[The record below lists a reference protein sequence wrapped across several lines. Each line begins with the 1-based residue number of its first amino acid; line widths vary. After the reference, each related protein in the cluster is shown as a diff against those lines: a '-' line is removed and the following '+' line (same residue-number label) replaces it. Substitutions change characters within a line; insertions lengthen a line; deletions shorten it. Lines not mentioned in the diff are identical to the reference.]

1 MDKHTS
7 VEQERMG
14 ITGTKDAE
22 PKALGETLLDF
33 FSVVTKWRKLL
44 VWFVLACTVL
54 AGSLAA
60 ISPKWYKSTATVFPA
75 EQTSMFPGLEGI
87 SGLSGV
93 LGAGR
98 ALSSLTGRGTES
110 DRYMAI
116 LKSETALMKVIERFD
131 LTRVYE
137 ITSYPRE
144 KTMKALLSNT
154 EFELA
159 DEGNLA
165 ISVFDKDP
173 QRAADMTNY
182 FVEVLNEINSRMQA
196 TNAKANREF
205 IEQRVEKCQNDLR
218 AAEDTLKKF
227 QQVSGMI
234 IVPGQSS
241 SSISAVAELYATK
254 ARKEIEAGILQQ
266 TVGPDNPLYRQTQV
280 ELEQISKKV
289 SEIPALGIG
298 SLRLYRD
305 VAIQQKILEFIL
317 PLYEQAKMEEK
328 RSTPTVI
335 VLDHAQVAERK
346 AKPKI
351 LLYALIAFVVSTLF
365 SLLIVFLREGLAR
378 LRATQPERFDQMWKT
393 ARSDWFGLKWK
404 RNAKR

>member
-7 VEQERMG
+7 VEQERVW

-33 FSVVTKWRKLL
+33 FSVITKWRKLL
-44 VWFVLACTVL
+44 VWFVLVCTVL
-54 AGSLAA
+54 AGGLAA
-60 ISPKWYKSTATVFPA
+60 ISTKWYKSTATVFPA
-75 EQTSMFPGLEGI
+75 EETSIFPGLEGI

-98 ALSSLTGRGTES
+98 ALSSLTGKGTEL
-110 DRYMAI
+110 DRYMVI

-131 LTRVYE
+131 LTKVYG
-137 ITSYPRE
+137 ITAYPRE

-154 EFELA
+154 EFEIS
-159 DEGNLA
+159 DEGDLA
-165 ISVFDKDP
+165 MTVYDTDP
-173 QRAADMTNY
+173 RRAADMANY

-196 TNAKANREF
+196 TNARANREF
-205 IEQRVEKCQNDLR
+205 VEQRVEKCQNDLR

-234 IVPGQSS
+234 IVPEQNS
-241 SSISAVAELYATK
+241 SSISAVAELYAIK
-254 ARKEIEAGILQQ
+254 ARKEVEAAILLR
-266 TVGPDNPLYRQTQV
+266 TVGPDNPLYRQTRV
-280 ELEQISKKV
+280 ELDQFSKKV
-289 SEIPALGIG
+289 SEMPALGIG

-305 VAIQQKILEFIL
+305 VAIQQKILEYLL
-317 PLYEQAKMEEK
+317 PVYEQAKMEEK
-328 RSTPTVI
+328 RSTPSVI

-351 LLYALIAFVVSTLF
+351 LSYALLAFVVSTLF
-365 SLLIVFLREGLAR
+365 SLFLVFLREGVTR
-378 LRATQPERFDQMWKT
+378 IRALQPERFDQMWKT

-404 RNAKR
+404 RNARK

>member
-7 VEQERMG
+7 LEQERIG
-14 ITGTKDAE
+14 ITETKDAE

-33 FSVVTKWRKLL
+33 FSLVTKWRKLL

-54 AGSLAA
+54 AGGFAA

-75 EQTSMFPGLEGI
+75 EETSIFPGLEGL
-87 SGLSGV
+87 SGLTSV

-98 ALSSLTGRGTES
+98 ALSSLTGRGTEL

-131 LTRVYE
+131 LTKVYE

-154 EFELA
+154 EFEIA

-165 ISVFDKDP
+165 ITVYDKDP
-173 QRAADMTNY
+173 QRAADMANY

-218 AAEDTLKKF
+218 AAEDTLKEF
-227 QQVSGMI
+227 QQASGMI
-234 IVPGQSS
+234 IVPDQSS

-254 ARKEIEAGILQQ
+254 ARKEVEAGILQR
-266 TVGPDNPLYRQTQV
+266 TVGPENPLYRQTQV

-351 LLYALIAFVVSTLF
+351 LLYALLAFVAS
-365 SLLIVFLREGLAR
+365 IVLTVFIIFLREGVGR
-378 LRATQPERFDQMWKT
+378 LRAVQPERFDQIWKT
-393 ARSDWFGLKWK
+393 VRSDWFGLRWK
-404 RNAKR
+404 GNARK

>member
-1 MDKHTS
+1 MDKQTS
-7 VEQERMG
+7 VQQERMG
-14 ITGTKDAE
+14 TTGTKDAE
-22 PKALGETLLDF
+22 PKPLGETLLDF
-33 FSVVTKWRKLL
+33 FSIITKWRKLL

-54 AGSLAA
+54 AGGLAA

-75 EQTSMFPGLEGI
+75 EETSIFPGLEGL
-87 SGLSGV
+87 SGLTSV

-98 ALSSLTGRGTES
+98 ALSSLTGRGTEL

-116 LKSETALMKVIERFD
+116 LKSETALTKVIERFD
-131 LTRVYE
+131 LTKVYE

-154 EFELA
+154 EFEVA

-165 ISVFDKDP
+165 ITVYDKDP
-173 QRAADMTNY
+173 QRAADMANY

-234 IVPGQSS
+234 IVPDQSTS
-241 SSISAVAELYATK
+241 GVSAVAELYATK
-254 ARKEIEAGILQQ
+254 AKKEVEAGILQQ
-266 TVGPDNPLYRQTQV
+266 TVGPENPLFRQTQV

-351 LLYALIAFVVSTLF
+351 LLYALLAFVVSTVLSVF
-365 SLLIVFLREGLAR
+365 IIFLREGVGR
-378 LRATQPERFDQMWKT
+378 LRAVQPERFDQIWRIV
-393 ARSDWFGLKWK
+393 RSDWFGLRWK
-404 RNAKR
+404 RNARK

>member
-1 MDKHTS
+1 
-7 VEQERMG
+7 
-14 ITGTKDAE
+14 
-22 PKALGETLLDF
+22 
-33 FSVVTKWRKLL
+33 
-44 VWFVLACTVL
+44 
-54 AGSLAA
+54 
-60 ISPKWYKSTATVFPA
+60 
-75 EQTSMFPGLEGI
+75 
-87 SGLSGV
+87 
-93 LGAGR
+93 
-98 ALSSLTGRGTES
+98 
-110 DRYMAI
+110 
-116 LKSETALMKVIERFD
+116 
-131 LTRVYE
+131 
-137 ITSYPRE
+137 
-144 KTMKALLSNT
+144 
-154 EFELA
+154 
-159 DEGNLA
+159 
-165 ISVFDKDP
+165 
-173 QRAADMTNY
+173 
-182 FVEVLNEINSRMQA
+182 VEVLNEINSRLQA

-205 IEQRVEKCQNDLR
+205 IEQRVEKCRNDLR
-218 AAEDTLKKF
+218 AAEDTLKEF

-234 IVPGQSS
+234 ILPDQNS

-254 ARKEIEAGILQQ
+254 AKKEVEAAILQQ

-289 SEIPALGIG
+289 SEIPAMGIG

-335 VLDHAQVAERK
+335 VLDHALVAERK

-351 LLYALIAFVVSTLF
+351 LYYVLIAFVVSALF

>member
-1 MDKHTS
+1 MDKQTS
-7 VEQERMG
+7 VDRERMG
-14 ITGTKDAE
+14 MTGTKDAE
-22 PKALGETLLDF
+22 PKPLGETLLDF
-33 FSVVTKWRKLL
+33 FSIITKWRKLL
-44 VWFVLACTVL
+44 VWFVLVCTIL
-54 AGSLAA
+54 AGGLTA

-75 EQTSMFPGLEGI
+75 EETSMFPGLG
-87 SGLSGV
+87 GLSGLTSA

-98 ALSSLTGRGTES
+98 ALSSLTGRGSEL

-116 LKSETALMKVIERFD
+116 LKSETALTRVIDRFD
-131 LTRVYE
+131 LTKVYE

-154 EFELA
+154 EFEIA
-159 DEGNLA
+159 DEGNLG
-165 ISVFDKDP
+165 ITVYDKDP
-173 QRAADMTNY
+173 QRAADMANY

-234 IVPGQSS
+234 IVPDQSTS
-241 SSISAVAELYATK
+241 GISAVAELYATK
-254 ARKEIEAGILQQ
+254 ARKEVEAGILQQ
-266 TVGPDNPLYRQTQV
+266 TVGPDNPLFRQTQV

-298 SLRLYRD
+298 SLRLYRG

-317 PLYEQAKMEEK
+317 PLYEQAKVEEK
-328 RSTPTVI
+328 RNTPSVI

-351 LLYALIAFVVSTLF
+351 LSYALLAFVISMVLSVFIIFLWEGVS
-365 SLLIVFLREGLAR
+365 R
-378 LRATQPERFDQMWKT
+378 LRAVQPERFDQMWKT

>member
-33 FSVVTKWRKLL
+33 FSVITKWRKLL

-54 AGSLAA
+54 AGGLAA

-87 SGLSGV
+87 SGLSRV
-93 LGAGR
+93 LGAGGT
-98 ALSSLTGRGTES
+98 LSSLTGRGTEA

-131 LTRVYE
+131 LTKVYE

-154 EFELA
+154 EFEIA

-165 ISVFDKDP
+165 ITVYDKDP

-182 FVEVLNEINSRMQA
+182 FVEVLNEINSSMQA

-205 IEQRVEKCQNDLR
+205 IQQRVEKCQNDLR

-234 IVPGQSS
+234 IVPDQSN
-241 SSISAVAELYATK
+241 SSISVIAELYATK
-254 ARKEIEAGILQQ
+254 ARKEVEAGILQR

-289 SEIPALGIG
+289 SEMPGIGIG

-305 VAIQQKILEFIL
+305 VAIQQRILEFLL
-317 PLYEQAKMEEK
+317 PLYEQAKVEEK
-328 RSTPTVI
+328 RNTPSVI

-351 LLYALIAFVVSTLF
+351 LLYALLAFVVSMVL
-365 SLLIVFLREGLAR
+365 SVFIIFVREGVSR
-378 LRATQPERFDQMWKT
+378 LRAVQPERFDQMWKT
-393 ARSDWFGLKWK
+393 GRSDWFGLKWK
-404 RNAKR
+404 GNAKK

>member
-22 PKALGETLLDF
+22 PKPLGETLLDF
-33 FSVVTKWRKLL
+33 FSIITKWRKLL

-54 AGSLAA
+54 AGGLAA

-75 EQTSMFPGLEGI
+75 EETSILSGLG
-87 SGLSGV
+87 GLSGLGSV

-131 LTRVYE
+131 LTKVYE
-137 ITSYPRE
+137 ITAYPRE

-154 EFELA
+154 EFEVA
-159 DEGNLA
+159 DEGNLD
-165 ISVFDKDP
+165 ITVYDKGP
-173 QRAADMTNY
+173 QRAADMANY

-234 IVPGQSS
+234 IVPDQSS
-241 SSISAVAELYATK
+241 SSVSAVAELYATK
-254 ARKEIEAGILQQ
+254 AKKEVEAAILQQ

-280 ELEQISKKV
+280 ELEQISKKA
-289 SEIPALGIG
+289 SEIPAMGIG

-305 VAIQQKILEFIL
+305 VAIQQKILEFVL
-317 PLYEQAKMEEK
+317 PIYEQAKMEEK
-328 RSTPTVI
+328 RSTPSVI

-351 LLYALIAFVVSTLF
+351 LLYALIGFVGS
-365 SLLIVFLREGLAR
+365 IVLSVFFIFLREGVYR
-378 LRATQPERFDQMWKT
+378 VRALQPERFDQMWKT

-404 RNAKR
+404 GNAKK

>member
-1 MDKHTS
+1 MDKQTS
-7 VEQERMG
+7 VEQERIG
-14 ITGTKDAE
+14 ITEAKKAE
-22 PKALGETLLDF
+22 PKAVGETLLDF
-33 FSVVTKWRKLL
+33 FAIVTKWRKLL

-54 AGSLAA
+54 AGGFAA

-75 EQTSMFPGLEGI
+75 EQTSLFPGLEGI
-87 SGLSGV
+87 SGLSRV

-98 ALSSLTGRGTES
+98 TLSSLTGRATES

-131 LTRVYE
+131 LTKVYE

-154 EFELA
+154 EFEIA
-159 DEGNLA
+159 DEGNLS
-165 ISVFDKDP
+165 ITVYDKDP
-173 QRAADMTNY
+173 QRAADMANY
-182 FVEVLNEINSRMQA
+182 FVQVLNEINSSMQA

-205 IEQRVEKCQNDLR
+205 IEKRVEKCQNDLR
-218 AAEDTLKKF
+218 AAEDTLKEF

-234 IVPGQSS
+234 IIPDQSS

-254 ARKEIEAGILQQ
+254 AKKEVEAGILQR

-280 ELEQISKKV
+280 ELEEISKKV
-289 SEIPALGIG
+289 SEIPGMGIG

-305 VAIQQKILEFIL
+305 VAIQQKILEFLL
-317 PLYEQAKMEEK
+317 PLYEQAKVEEK
-328 RSTPTVI
+328 RSTPSVI

-351 LLYALIAFVVSTLF
+351 LLYALIAFVGSMVLSVF
-365 SLLIVFLREGLAR
+365 IIFLREGVGR
-378 LRATQPERFDQMWKT
+378 LRAVQPERFDQTWKT
-393 ARSDWFGLKWK
+393 MRSDWFGLRWK
-404 RNAKR
+404 GNTRK

>member
-7 VEQERMG
+7 VEQERMV
-14 ITGTKDAE
+14 IPGTKDAE
-22 PKALGETLLDF
+22 PKPLGETLLDF

-54 AGSLAA
+54 AGGFAA

-75 EQTSMFPGLEGI
+75 EQTSLFPGLEGI
-87 SGLSGV
+87 SGLSRV
-93 LGAGR
+93 LGAGST
-98 ALSSLTGRGTES
+98 LSRLTGRATES

-131 LTRVYE
+131 LTKVYE

-154 EFELA
+154 EFEIA
-159 DEGNLA
+159 DEGNLS
-165 ISVFDKDP
+165 ITVYDKDP
-173 QRAADMTNY
+173 QRAADMANY
-182 FVEVLNEINSRMQA
+182 FVEVLNEINSSMQA

-205 IEQRVEKCQNDLR
+205 IEKRVEKCQNDLR
-218 AAEDTLKKF
+218 AAEDTLKEF

-234 IVPGQSS
+234 IIPDQSS

-254 ARKEIEAGILQQ
+254 AKKEVEAAVLQR

-289 SEIPALGIG
+289 SEIPGMGIG

-305 VAIQQKILEFIL
+305 VLIQQKILEFLL
-317 PLYEQAKMEEK
+317 PLYEQAKVEEK
-328 RSTPTVI
+328 RSTPSVI

-351 LLYALIAFVVSTLF
+351 LLYALIAFVGSMVLSVF
-365 SLLIVFLREGLAR
+365 IIFLREGVGR
-378 LRATQPERFDQMWKT
+378 LRAVQPERFDQTWKT
-393 ARSDWFGLKWK
+393 MRSDWFGLRWK
-404 RNAKR
+404 GNTRK

>member
-22 PKALGETLLDF
+22 PEALGETLLDF
-33 FSVVTKWRKLL
+33 FAVVTKWRKLL

-54 AGSLAA
+54 GGGLAA

-75 EQTSMFPGLEGI
+75 EQTSMFPGLEGVSGI
-87 SGLSGV
+87 SRALS
-93 LGAGR
+93 AGR
-98 ALSSLTGRGTES
+98 ALSSLTGGGTES

-131 LTRVYE
+131 LTKVYE
-137 ITSYPRE
+137 ITAFPRE

-154 EFELA
+154 EFEIA

-165 ISVFDKDP
+165 ISVFDQDP
-173 QRAADMTNY
+173 QRAADMANY
-182 FVEVLNEINSRMQA
+182 FVEVLNEINSSMQA

-205 IEQRVEKCQNDLR
+205 IEKRVEGCQNDLR
-218 AAEDTLKKF
+218 VAEDTLKEF

-234 IVPGQSS
+234 IVPDQSTS
-241 SSISAVAELYATK
+241 GISAVAELYATK
-254 ARKEIEAGILQQ
+254 ARKEVEAGVLQR
-266 TVGPDNPLYRQTQV
+266 TVGPENPLYMQTQI
-280 ELEQISKKV
+280 ELQQISKKV
-289 SEIPALGIG
+289 SKIPGMGIG

-305 VAIQQKILEFIL
+305 VAIQQKILEFLL
-317 PLYEQAKMEEK
+317 PLYEQAKVEEK
-328 RSTPTVI
+328 RNTPSVI

-351 LLYALIAFVVSTLF
+351 LHYALLAFVISMVLSVF
-365 SLLIVFLREGLAR
+365 LIFLREGVGR
-378 LRATQPERFDQMWKT
+378 LRAVQPDRFDQMWKT

>member
-1 MDKHTS
+1 MDEHTS
-7 VEQERMG
+7 VGQERKG
-14 ITGTKDAE
+14 ITGTKDAD
-22 PKALGETLLDF
+22 PKPLGETLLDF
-33 FSVVTKWRKLL
+33 FSIITKWRKLL

-54 AGSLAA
+54 AGGLAA

-75 EQTSMFPGLEGI
+75 EETSIYPGLG
-87 SGLSGV
+87 GLSGLGSV

-98 ALSSLTGRGTES
+98 ALSSLTGRGTEL
-110 DRYMAI
+110 DRYSAI

-131 LTRVYE
+131 LTKVYE

-154 EFELA
+154 EFEIA

-165 ISVFDKDP
+165 ITVYDMDP
-173 QRAADMTNY
+173 RRAADLANY

-234 IVPGQSS
+234 IVPDQSS

-254 ARKEIEAGILQQ
+254 ARKEIEAGILEQ

-280 ELEQISKKV
+280 ELEQISKKA

-328 RSTPTVI
+328 RSTPSVI

-365 SLLIVFLREGLAR
+365 SLFIVFLREGLAR
-378 LRATQPERFDQMWKT
+378 LRAMQPERFDQMWKT
-393 ARSDWFGLKWK
+393 ARSDWFGLKWN

>member
-7 VEQERMG
+7 VEQERVG
-14 ITGTKDAE
+14 ITGMKDAE

-54 AGSLAA
+54 AGGLAA

-87 SGLSGV
+87 SGLSSV

-98 ALSSLTGRGTES
+98 ALSSLTGRGTEL
-110 DRYMAI
+110 DRYMVI

-131 LTRVYE
+131 LTKVYG
-137 ITSYPRE
+137 ITAYPRE
-144 KTMKALLSNT
+144 KTMQALLSNT
-154 EFELA
+154 EFESA

-165 ISVFDKDP
+165 ISVFDQDP
-173 QRAADMTNY
+173 QRAADMANY
-182 FVEVLNEINSRMQA
+182 FVQVLNEINSSMQG

-205 IEQRVEKCQNDLR
+205 IEQRVEKCQIDLR
-218 AAEDTLKKF
+218 VAEDTLKKF

-234 IVPGQSS
+234 IVPDQSS

-254 ARKEIEAGILQQ
+254 ARKEVEAAILQR

-280 ELEQISKKV
+280 ELEQFSKKV
-289 SEIPALGIG
+289 SEIPAMGIG

-305 VAIQQKILEFIL
+305 VAIQQKILEFLL
-317 PLYEQAKMEEK
+317 PVYEQAKMEEK
-328 RSTPTVI
+328 RSTPSVI

-351 LLYALIAFVVSTLF
+351 LLYAVLAFVVSMVLSVF
-365 SLLIVFLREGLAR
+365 IIFLREGVSR
-378 LRATQPERFDQMWKT
+378 LRAVQPERFDQIWKIV
-393 ARSDWFGLKWK
+393 RSDWFGLRWK
-404 RNAKR
+404 GNARK